1 MTGAQFANALRIKA
15 EFAARFD
22 QMLSSIDALVCPTE
36 WCAAGIYSEAEVLG
50 DHRPIDPSPW
60 THDVFN
66 KPTNFTGSP
75 TLSMPSGFSEDG
87 MPLSVQFVGKHLSES
102 LCVGSDTHTSQCR
115 SGTPCTRRSERH
127 KTPNAS

>member
-1 MTGAQFANALRIKA
+1 MTGAQFADALRIKA

-36 WCAAGIYSEAEVLG
+36 WCAAGIYSEVLG

-60 THDVFN
+60 THDVFT

-102 LCVGSDTHTSQCR
+102 LLCRIGHAYESVSEWHTMH
-115 SGTPCTRRSERH
+115 P
-127 KTPNAS
+127 AI